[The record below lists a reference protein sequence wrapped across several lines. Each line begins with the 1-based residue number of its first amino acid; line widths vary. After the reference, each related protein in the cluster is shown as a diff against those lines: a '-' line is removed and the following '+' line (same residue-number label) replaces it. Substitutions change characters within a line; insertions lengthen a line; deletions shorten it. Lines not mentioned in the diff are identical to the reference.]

1 MLKHTTI
8 PDFDQN
14 DTQSMATTV
23 RAMKEIVETLAGL
36 RQGEA
41 LGAPQIFIQSTAPA
55 AVQNSRIRLTT
66 AAKGDLWI
74 NDSAKTF
81 NYFDGTKWVELT
93 PVAT

>member
-14 DTQSMATTV
+14 DLSSVATTV
-23 RAMKEIVETLAGL
+23 RAMKDIVETLAGL

-41 LGAPQIFIQSTAPA
+41 LGAPQIFIQPTAPA
-55 AVQNSRIRLTT
+55 SVQNSRIRLTT

-74 NDSAKTF
+74 NETAGTIS
-81 NYFDGTKWVELT
+81 YFDGSKWVELT

>member
-14 DTQSMATTV
+14 DTQSMATTL

-36 RQGEA
+36 RQGQA
-41 LGAPQIFIQSTAPA
+41 LGAPQMFIQSTAPTS
-55 AVQNSRIRLTT
+55 VQNSRIRLTV

-74 NDSAKTF
+74 NDSAGTIS
-81 NYFDGTKWVELT
+81 YFDGNKWVELT